1 MTNKKTGTSY
11 LIRRRGSC
19 GRVLLQQ
26 NRCSGR
32 VIPFFNFPM
41 SYLSSKMFIINMAP
55 SALLLQVQLVLFQ
68 GKDRC
73 NQLGCLESM
82 KGHRENDFLQLIMI
96 YQRTTL
102 LVELLFL
109 LPNRTIIRGK
119 LHAYSLQ
126 CSHFFSS

>member
-82 KGHRENDFLQLIMI
+82 KGHRENDFLYLIMI
-96 YQRTTL
+96 YLRTTL
-102 LVELLFL
+102 FLELLYLMPNGTFIRKNPCAYL
-109 LPNRTIIRGK
+109 LHG
-119 LHAYSLQ
+119 S
-126 CSHFFSS
+126 